1 MSGEGSFV
9 RRDISLEE
17 TDRVIHHIVMD
28 YLLENS
34 LDDAMGIVMDL
45 YGHNCG
51 LNVKD
56 FKEIRTLENWMDLLI
71 SKAEKEKDAKRLHM
85 INSITSALLDHKSM
99 SETGQQPEAAQSV
112 AAPEQGEGGAWRTVE
127 PSHPSLESLKAPIY
141 NTGAAVHRAQTIFD
155 LFLRDLRPDLQ
166 NVVVDQIQRSL
177 RDERMRGAV
186 RKMSSSLDQDC
197 AGPAKR
203 QRRDGGDGGDR
214 RNGA

>member
-1 MSGEGSFV
+1 MSGEGSLV
-9 RRDISLEE
+9 RLDISLEE
-17 TDRVIHHIVMD
+17 TDRAIHHIVMD
-28 YLLENS
+28 YLMENS
-34 LDDAMGIVMDL
+34 FDDAMGIVMDL
-45 YGHNCG
+45 YALQCG
-51 LNVKD
+51 IRIGD
-56 FKEIRTLENWMDLLI
+56 ITDIRTFEEWMQFLITRADHETDAERLLT
-71 SKAEKEKDAKRLHM
+71 
-85 INSITSALLDHKSM
+85 INSITSALLDHAALL
-99 SETGQQPEAAQSV
+99 ERGQQPEAAQSV

-127 PSHPSLESLKAPIY
+127 PSHPSLESLNAPIY

-186 RKMSSSLDQDC
+186 RNMSSSLDQDC